1 MAQIPLGIKHE
12 RRLIVTSEMAIDFL
26 GVDRARVL
34 STPCLVGLLEMACRD
49 LVKPLLDEGF
59 DTVGAEVS
67 VKHLAATPV
76 GMEIRLGCEVIAVD
90 GRRLRF
96 KVEAFDEADRICE
109 GEHER
114 FVIDVARFAA
124 RVEAKARENAREKHA

>member
-1 MAQIPLGIKHE
+1 M
-12 RRLIVTSEMAIDFL
+12 VTSETAIDFL
-26 GVDRARVL
+26 GLAAARVL

-49 LVKPLLDEGF
+49 SVKPLLEEGF

-76 GMEIRLGCEVIAVD
+76 GMQIRLLSEVIAVE
-90 GRRLRF
+90 GRRVRF
-96 KVEAFDEADRICE
+96 KVEAFDEAERICE

-114 FVIDVARFAA
+114 FVIDVARFAGC
-124 RVEAKARENAREKHA
+124 VEAKARRKY